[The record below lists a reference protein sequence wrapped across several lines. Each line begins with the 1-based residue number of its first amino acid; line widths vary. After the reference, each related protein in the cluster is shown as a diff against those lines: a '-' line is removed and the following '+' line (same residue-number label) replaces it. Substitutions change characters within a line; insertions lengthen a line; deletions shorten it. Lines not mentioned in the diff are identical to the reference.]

1 MKIAVIGT
9 RGIPNIQGGV
19 ETHCEELYP
28 RLVKLGFDVTLM
40 RRKCYTNDNLL
51 EYKGVKLIDLY
62 TPRNKSFE
70 AIIHTTLAVFK
81 ARRLGTDIVHC
92 HAIGPSI
99 VIPLARLLGMKVI
112 MTHHGPDYDRQKW
125 GKLAKFILKTGERM
139 GVRYSNRVIVI
150 SNVIN
155 NIIKTK
161 YNRQDAILVFNGVNT
176 PVKSTNTDYI
186 KQLGL
191 SPQKYIVT
199 LGRFVQEKGF
209 HDLIAAFEKS
219 DAARLGFKLAI
230 AGDADHE
237 DEYSTHLKSM
247 AHRAGVTLTG
257 FIKGEKLNQL
267 MSNAALFVLPSYHE
281 GLPIALLEAMSYN
294 LDVIVSNI
302 PANTIEELNKNDF
315 FKTGDTDSLT
325 NALNRKL
332 QFLSTPRT
340 YDLSRYSWDNIALQ
354 IADIY
359 KSMHKSTSTTY

>member
-1 MKIAVIGT
+1 
-9 RGIPNIQGGV
+9 
-19 ETHCEELYP
+19 
-28 RLVKLGFDVTLM
+28 
-40 RRKCYTNDNLL
+40 
-51 EYKGVKLIDLY
+51 
-62 TPRNKSFE
+62 
-70 AIIHTTLAVFK
+70 
-81 ARRLGTDIVHC
+81 
-92 HAIGPSI
+92 
-99 VIPLARLLGMKVI
+99 
-112 MTHHGPDYDRQKW
+112 
-125 GKLAKFILKTGERM
+125 
-139 GVRYSNRVIVI
+139 
-150 SNVIN
+150 
-155 NIIKTK
+155 
-161 YNRQDAILVFNGVNT
+161 
-176 PVKSTNTDYI
+176 
-186 KQLGL
+186 
-191 SPQKYIVT
+191 
-199 LGRFVQEKGF
+199 
-209 HDLIAAFEKS
+209 
-219 DAARLGFKLAI
+219 
-230 AGDADHE
+230 
-237 DEYSTHLKSM
+237 M